1 MNAELASQALLLWAS
16 MTAGPL
22 LVASSRR
29 ARRLRAAEA
38 ERSSSEGLELSGS
51 EVHLVRPCAGAE
63 PELVRSLS
71 SLPETAGA
79 RLVVSFCIE
88 REDDPAR
95 PAIDAALASLFARG
109 VEARLVISR
118 AAGPNRK
125 VQQILAALRASPPGD
140 PDRQVVLVVDS
151 DVDLERHPLA
161 ELVLPLERDPR
172 VGAVWAPPHEAGT
185 ASAPGDLASGAL
197 LGASLHSFALLAEL
211 DPAGLVGKC
220 FAARRST
227 LERTVRLDELDRYLG
242 EDMELSRRLSAQGA
256 SIRVAATGVRSLAA
270 GRQLGATVE
279 RFGRWLAVIRA
290 QRPALLVSYPL
301 MFFPLLS
308 IALVALLLA
317 TPLALAA
324 ALVAFVVRVAT
335 AWAARRATSGSTR
348 LVDLVRDVALAE
360 ATLAAAWLRALGSR
374 RFAWRERWMR
384 LGPDGRLLAAEP
396 R

>member
-22 LVASSRR
+22 LVASHRR
-29 ARRLRAAEA
+29 ARRLREA
-38 ERSSSEGLELSGS
+38 GAQRGASTGLELSES

-71 SLPETAGA
+71 SLPDTAGA

-88 REDDPAR
+88 REDDAAR
-95 PAIDAALASLFARG
+95 PAIDVALAALFARG

-125 VQQILAALRASPPGD
+125 VQQILAALQELPTSD

-151 DVDLERHPLA
+151 DVDLEGHPIS
-161 ELVLPLERDPR
+161 ELVLPLERDAR

-185 ASAPGDLASGAL
+185 PSAPGDLASGAL

-242 EDMELSRRLSAQGA
+242 EDMELSRRLAAQGA
-256 SIRVAATGVRSLAA
+256 SIVVGATGVRSLAA

-308 IALVALLLA
+308 IAFSALLLA

-324 ALVAFVVRVAT
+324 VAVALGVRIAT

-348 LVDLVRDVALAE
+348 FGDLVRDVVLAE
-360 ATLAAAWLRALGSR
+360 TTLAAAWLRALSSR

-384 LGPDGRLLAAEP
+384 LGPDGRLLAVDP

>member
-29 ARRLRAAEA
+29 ARRMRAAELG
-38 ERSSSEGLELSGS
+38 RVSRRGLELEGR
-51 EVHLVRPCAGAE
+51 EVHLVRPCAGSE

-71 SLPETAGA
+71 SLPEAAGA

-88 REDDPAR
+88 REDDAAR
-95 PAIDAALASLFARG
+95 PAIDAALATLLARG
-109 VEARLVISR
+109 VEGRLVISR

-125 VQQILAALRASPPGD
+125 VQQILAALRSEAARD
-140 PDRQVVLVVDS
+140 VDAQIVLVADS
-151 DVDLERHPLA
+151 DVDLEGYPLS
-161 ELVLPLERDPR
+161 ELVLPLLRDR
-172 VGAVWAPPHEAGT
+172 AVGAVWAAPHEAGSPS
-185 ASAPGDLASGAL
+185 SAGDLASGAL

-242 EDMELSRRLSAQGA
+242 EDMELSRRLVERGA
-256 SIRVAATGVRSLAA
+256 TIELAATGVRSLAA

-301 MFFPLLS
+301 MFFPLTS
-308 IALVALLLA
+308 IALFALALA
-317 TPLALAA
+317 TPIAGLAVSV
-324 ALVAFVVRVAT
+324 ALVVRLAT

-348 LVDLVRDVALAE
+348 LGDLARDVAFAE
-360 ATLAAAWLRALGSR
+360 VTLAAAWLRALSSR

-384 LGPDGRLLAAEP
+384 LGPDGRLLAADP

>member
-29 ARRLRAAEA
+29 ARRQRAASALRA
-38 ERSSSEGLELSGS
+38 SSEELELEGC
-51 EVHLVRPCAGAE
+51 EVHLVRPCAGSE
-63 PELVRSLS
+63 PELFRSLS
-71 SLPETAGA
+71 SLPETSGA
-79 RLVVSFCIE
+79 RLLVSFCIE

-95 PAIDAALASLFARG
+95 PAIEAALVSLRARG
-109 VEARLVISR
+109 VEGRLVISR

-125 VQQILAALRASPPGD
+125 VQQILAALRASSSGETD
-140 PDRQVVLVVDS
+140 AQIVLVADS
-151 DVDLERHPLA
+151 DVDLAGYPLS
-161 ELVLPLERDPR
+161 ELVLPLERDAR
-172 VGAVWAPPHEAGT
+172 VGAVWAPPHEAGRP
-185 ASAPGDLASGAL
+185 SSPGDLASGAL

-220 FAARRST
+220 FAARRTT
-227 LERTVRLDELDRYLG
+227 LMRTVRLDELDRYLG
-242 EDMELSRRLSAQGA
+242 EDMELSRRLCAQGA
-256 SIRVAATGVRSLAA
+256 KIEVAATGVRSLAS

-290 QRPALLVSYPL
+290 QRPTLLVSYPL

-308 IALVALLLA
+308 IAALGLLLA
-317 TPLALAA
+317 TPLAFAA
-324 ALVAFVVRVAT
+324 IGVALVVRIAT

-348 LVDLVRDVALAE
+348 LVDLLRDVGLAE
-360 ATLAAAWLRALGSR
+360 ATLASAWLRALSSR

-384 LGPDGRLLAAEP
+384 LGPDGRLLAADTP
-396 R
+396 

>member
-1 MNAELASQALLLWAS
+1 M
-16 MTAGPL
+16 
-22 LVASSRR
+22 
-29 ARRLRAAEA
+29 RAAELG
-38 ERSSSEGLELSGS
+38 RVSRRGLELEGR
-51 EVHLVRPCAGAE
+51 EVHLVRPCAGSE

-71 SLPETAGA
+71 SLPEAAGA

-88 REDDPAR
+88 REDDAAR
-95 PAIDAALASLFARG
+95 PAIDAALATLLARG
-109 VEARLVISR
+109 VEGRLVISR

-125 VQQILAALRASPPGD
+125 VQQILAALRSEAARD
-140 PDRQVVLVVDS
+140 VDAQIVLVADS
-151 DVDLERHPLA
+151 DVDLEGYPLS
-161 ELVLPLERDPR
+161 ELVLPLLRDR
-172 VGAVWAPPHEAGT
+172 AVGAVWAAPHEAGSPS
-185 ASAPGDLASGAL
+185 SAGDLASGAL

-242 EDMELSRRLSAQGA
+242 EDMELSRRLVERGA
-256 SIRVAATGVRSLAA
+256 TIELAATGVRSLAA

-301 MFFPLLS
+301 MFFPLTS
-308 IALVALLLA
+308 IALFALALA
-317 TPLALAA
+317 TPIAGLAVSV
-324 ALVAFVVRVAT
+324 ALVVRLAT

-348 LVDLVRDVALAE
+348 LGDLARDVAFAE
-360 ATLAAAWLRALGSR
+360 VTLAAAWLRALSSR

-384 LGPDGRLLAAEP
+384 LGPDGRLLAADP